1 MEAGVGSELLSTP
14 LFGVGLTLIV
24 YALAQKLYIRTGSI
38 FFNPVAVTI
47 GSIILLLLFTRIP
60 YEVYAVG
67 GDYVLFLL
75 GPSVVALGLPLYTRR
90 REILARKA
98 SILIGVF
105 AGAFASIISASGTAW
120 LLGGSREVV
129 LSLAPKS
136 VTTPIAISIV
146 EKIGGIAPLTA
157 ALVVLTG
164 CLGAI
169 CGPEFCR
176 LIGIRDP
183 ASVGLAVGTAAH
195 GIGTAR
201 MLEVDRLGGAIAGL
215 AIGLNGLITA
225 FLLPLLFIL
234 FR

>member
-1 MEAGVGSELLSTP
+1 VLIELLDTP
-14 LFGVGLTLIV
+14 LFGITLTLAV
-24 YALAQKLYIRTGSI
+24 YAVAQGLYRRSANVLLNPIAVSI
-38 FFNPVAVTI
+38 VTI
-47 GSIILLLLFTRIP
+47 IAVLLLTRIP
-60 YEVYAVG
+60 FGSYAVG
-67 GDYVLFLL
+67 GQYILFLL
-75 GPSVVALGLPLYTRR
+75 GPSVVALAIPLYTRR

-98 SILIGVF
+98 PILIGVL
-105 AGAFASIISASGTAW
+105 AGAITSVVTASGLAY
-120 LLGGSREVV
+120 LLGGSTEVV

-136 VTTPIAISIV
+136 VTTPIAIGIV

-157 ALVVLTG
+157 AIVVITG

-183 ASVGLAVGTAAH
+183 AAIGLAVGTAAH

-201 MLEVDRLGGAIAGL
+201 MLQVDQVGGAMAGL

-225 FLLPLLFIL
+225 ILLPLLFLIW
-234 FR
+234 F